1 MDEAR
6 RVSLAEVL
14 THHVEVLAAAGLV
27 AAGPDQDGSVVLV
40 ALKHGFR
47 AVEDDILPLLVVI
60 RQRLLDDV
68 ALAVAHPG
76 AVRLEVRLID
86 DVKTVAVAELVDVA
100 RVRVMRAAQ
109 RIDVVLL
116 HDDDVLLDLRRIC
129 RAAAVAVK
137 LVAVR
142 ALEDDALAVELHEP
156 IVHAELAEADVL
168 RDDLEQMARFILD

>member
-1 MDEAR
+1 M
-6 RVSLAEVL
+6 
-14 THHVEVLAAAGLV
+14 
-27 AAGPDQDGSVVLV
+27 
-40 ALKHGFR
+40 
-47 AVEDDILPLLVVI
+47 
-60 RQRLLDDV
+60 
-68 ALAVAHPG
+68 
-76 AVRLEVRLID
+76 RLEVRLID
-86 DVKTVAVAELVDVA
+86 DVEAVAVAEFVDVA

-116 HDDDVLLDLRRIC
+116 HDDDILLDLRRIC

-168 RDDLEQMARFILD
+168 RDDLKQMALFILDRDDGAVEIRSFCAPELDARELRLERGRESLGLLF